1 MIAQLAILTG
11 LVLVAWAVGIALV
24 RNASTDLGRWAGDV
38 LVIWA
43 PAGVAMVAIAE
54 SNLGPTVDAWLLGIG
69 FALTTGLA
77 FTSKL
82 WGREFNQHHETPE
95 VHDDR

>member
-11 LVLVAWAVGIALV
+11 LVLVAWVVGAALL
-24 RNASTDLGRWAGDV
+24 RFSSTDLGCWAGDV
-38 LVIWA
+38 LIIWA
-43 PAGVAMVAIAE
+43 PAFGAMAAMIE
-54 SNLGPTVDAWLLGIG
+54 GNFSPTVAKWMLIGG

-82 WGREFNQHHETPE
+82 WGREFRQNHETPE
-95 VHDDR
+95 VHDD